1 MLSSKQLAILVIAA
15 VLCLSVASATA
26 QQVFACY
33 TLHNDLANF
42 DRRARQV
49 AHYFPGQAGRDV
61 YERSHIGGSDVIRL
75 RIINEMHRFGCPLP
89 RGPGC
94 SRTTVAT
101 AKAGSRCRSNSGSF
115 WSRRENFKRR

>member
-1 MLSSKQLAILVIAA
+1 MLSSRQLAVLIIAA
-15 VLCLSVASATA
+15 VLCVSVGSATA

-49 AHYFPGQAGRDV
+49 AHYFPGRAGRDV

-89 RGPGC
+89 RD
-94 SRTTVAT
+94 A
-101 AKAGSRCRSNSGSF
+101 
-115 WSRRENFKRR
+115 WLLENDGRYRKGGVTLPLK

>member
-1 MLSSKQLAILVIAA
+1 MLYKRPLAILATAA
-15 VLCLSVASATA
+15 GLCLSVGSAAA

-49 AHYFPGQAGRDV
+49 AHYFPGRAGRDV

-89 RGPGC
+89 RDAWLLESDGRYRKGGVTLPL
-94 SRTTVAT
+94 
-101 AKAGSRCRSNSGSF
+101 K
-115 WSRRENFKRR
+115 

>member
-15 VLCLSVASATA
+15 VLCLSVGSATA

-49 AHYFPGQAGRDV
+49 AHYFPGRAGRDA
-61 YERSHIGGSDVIRL
+61 YERSHIGGVIRL
-75 RIINEMHRFGCPLP
+75 RIINEKHRFGCPLP
-89 RGPGC
+89 RDAWLLGNDGRYRKGGVTLPL
-94 SRTTVAT
+94 
-101 AKAGSRCRSNSGSF
+101 K
-115 WSRRENFKRR
+115 